1 MLEYSVGELKY
12 YYSRYGSG
20 DGDGNY
26 EDYTRDDVESINF
39 LEDVLSDAID
49 NDHINNSVYHLFPS
63 IILATATVATAII
76 ATVIIGTAA
85 TSVL

>member
-12 YYSRYGSG
+12 YYSRYGS
-20 DGDGNY
+20 DGDSSGNY

-63 IILATATVATAII
+63 IILATATIATAII
-76 ATVIIGTAA
+76 ATVI
-85 TSVL
+85 

>member
-20 DGDGNY
+20 DGGDGSGNY
-26 EDYTRDDVESINF
+26 EDYTKDDIECINF

-76 ATVIIGTAA
+76 ATV
-85 TSVL
+85 L

>member
-12 YYSRYGSG
+12 YYSSCSSDGS
-20 DGDGNY
+20 GNY
-26 EDYTRDDVESINF
+26 EDYTKDDIECINF

-63 IILATATVATAII
+63 IILATATIATAII
-76 ATVIIGTAA
+76 ATVI
-85 TSVL
+85 

>member
-12 YYSRYGSG
+12 YYSGGSG
-20 DGDGNY
+20 DGGNY
-26 EDYTRDDVESINF
+26 EDYTKDDIECINF

-63 IILATATVATAII
+63 IIAIASVI
-76 ATVIIGTAA
+76 AVAA
-85 TSVL
+85 TTILTFA

>member
-12 YYSRYGSG
+12 YYSRYGN
-20 DGDGNY
+20 GDGNY
-26 EDYTRDDVESINF
+26 EDYTKDDIECINF

-76 ATVIIGTAA
+76 ATV
-85 TSVL
+85 L

>member
-12 YYSRYGSG
+12 YYSRYGDGSG
-20 DGDGNY
+20 SNY

-63 IILATATVATAII
+63 IILATATAATAII